1 MFRRLLPPLEG
12 AIGGVGGTGG
22 TEVEGVVGAAS
33 SFFVVLADGV
43 GVSISFQL
51 LMEKNPPILLTT
63 YV

>member
-12 AIGGVGGTGG
+12 TIGGVGGAGG
-22 TEVEGVVGAAS
+22 TEDVVGAAS
-33 SFFVVLADGV
+33 SFFVVFADGV